1 MRNTQLR
8 ADSTPIVSLKRH
20 YQKPNNLSKYT
31 HEERL
36 CVYLLNNCHKKA
48 EQSAL
53 LYLFFTTQ
61 TSAFLPD
68 ISQAYSVHTPRF
80 PYTLS

>member
-1 MRNTQLR
+1 MKPTSGLILRNTQLR

-20 YQKPNNLSKYT
+20 Y
-31 HEERL
+31 
-36 CVYLLNNCHKKA
+36 KKA

-61 TSAFLPD
+61 TSAFLLD

-80 PYTLS
+80 PYILS